1 MTVEIK
7 ETLVVRNREE
17 WRKWL
22 AKHHADK
29 KEIWLVYYRK
39 ASGKTGVTYD
49 ESVEEALCYG
59 WIDGI
64 QKGVDAQTYA
74 GRFTPR
80 KSKSNWSDSNVE
92 RVRRLITTRK
102 MAAPGLAILPA
113 EVRKKIRA

>member
-49 ESVEEALCYG
+49 QSVEEALCYG

-64 QKGVDAQTYA
+64 R
-74 GRFTPR
+74 RFTPR

-92 RVRRLITTRK
+92 RVRRLISTRK